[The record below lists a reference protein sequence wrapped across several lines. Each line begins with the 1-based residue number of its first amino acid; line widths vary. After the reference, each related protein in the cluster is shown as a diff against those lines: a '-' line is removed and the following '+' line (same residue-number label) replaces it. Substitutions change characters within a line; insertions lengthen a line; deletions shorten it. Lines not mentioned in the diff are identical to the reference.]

1 MKTRD
6 LMIPI
11 SDYLR
16 PETTLK
22 EAVNLLRIARRG
34 NEQVGVKALPVLDA
48 KGKFAG
54 ILSMSDILKA
64 VHPSYMNMM
73 NLGDFTWDGMLEEMA
88 KKIAGRTV
96 GEVMN
101 RSALAVKECDF
112 LMECVDHMIKNGVQR
127 IPVVDNAG
135 KATGMIYER
144 DVFYAI
150 VKSMLD

>member
-1 MKTRD
+1 MKARD

-16 PETTLK
+16 PEATLR
-22 EAVNLLRIARRG
+22 EAVNLLRTARRG

-48 KGKFAG
+48 KGKFIG

-64 VHPSYMNMM
+64 VHPSYLDMM

-88 KKIAGRTV
+88 RKVAGRIV

-101 RSALAVKECDF
+101 RSAQPVKESDS
-112 LMECVDHMIKNGVQR
+112 LMDCVDHMIKNRVQR
-127 IPVVDNAG
+127 IPVVDNVG
-135 KATGMIYER
+135 KAMGMIYER

-150 VKSMLD
+150 IKSMLD

>member
-1 MKTRD
+1 MKARD

-16 PETTLK
+16 PDATLR
-22 EAVNLLRIARRG
+22 EAVNLLRVARRG

-48 KGKFAG
+48 KGKFIG

-64 VHPSYMNMM
+64 VHPSYLDMM

-88 KKIAGRTV
+88 RKVAGRTV

-101 RSALAVKECDF
+101 LSALPVKESDS
-112 LMECVDHMIKNGVQR
+112 LMDCVDHMIKNRVQR

-135 KATGMIYER
+135 KAMGMIYER